1 MHGRRRRSICRRP
14 SLLAGDFNV
23 APDDRDVH
31 DPEAWRGKNLAS
43 EPERERIR
51 ALEGAGL
58 TDLGRAAAG
67 DVTGPFTWW
76 DYRMG
81 AFHRGWG
88 LRIDLMLGSGP
99 LADRLVT
106 VEVDREERKPSTGE
120 GKPSDHAPVIL
131 TTSD

>member
-1 MHGRRRRSICRRP
+1 
-14 SLLAGDFNV
+14 
-23 APDDRDVH
+23 
-31 DPEAWRGKNLAS
+31 
-43 EPERERIR
+43 
-51 ALEGAGL
+51 
-58 TDLGRAAAG
+58 
-67 DVTGPFTWW
+67 
-76 DYRMG
+76 MG